1 MAKRTPLLQQCP
13 ICRAMHPV
21 TIGRC
26 PNCGALLT
34 GVPVE
39 ASRAVPTQPSSRTQL
54 LNRLSRHNAAEI
66 DDTPTVP
73 NRKIWKDGE
82 ADLDESAIQL
92 SPGAGILILLMALLV
107 IGGAVGLIVA
117 LRANLSNSPSV
128 SGDGQSTNVSAL
140 ASGQPL
146 IGRTPRSTAPPTNTL
161 PPTITPAVAPP
172 LLALATITP
181 PPPTPTITPTRG
193 PCVQKARTGDTLG
206 GLAARCGVYTQSA
219 IATILTLNHMT
230 DPGQL
235 QVGQTIVI
243 PWPTSTGPAPTNV
256 PGATIAAG
264 GLFPTSTLPP
274 GLRWYVVLKDDDA
287 ISIAYRFHTTIKT
300 LHDLNPELASR
311 FSQCDYG
318 LAAGGSS
325 CTVQLGVG
333 EQLRVPIPLPTPT
346 LSPTPNGSETATPS
360 ITPTFNAPYL
370 VGPGDNMLFGPVEFP
385 VLRWGA
391 SDKLNAGQTYMLT
404 VTDITTNKVYRIST
418 TDLSFQVPL
427 DWQPNDGTR
436 HEFQWSVSVTMLNSS
451 KATPNPNATPA
462 TSLFTTDNR
471 SFTWQG
477 SGVVPP

>member
-1 MAKRTPLLQQCP
+1 MAKRTTPLQQCP
-13 ICRAMHPV
+13 ICRALQPV
-21 TIGRC
+21 MLGRC

-39 ASRAVPTQPSSRTQL
+39 ASRASTTQSSQRTRPL
-54 LNRLSRHNAAEI
+54 PRLGRREVEI
-66 DDTPTVP
+66 DDTPTAP
-73 NRKIWKDGE
+73 NRKIWQDGE
-82 ADLDESAIQL
+82 ADLNE
-92 SPGAGILILLMALLV
+92 GALLTFPWGGALILVVALLV
-107 IGGAVGLIVA
+107 IGGVIGL
-117 LRANLSNSPSV
+117 L
-128 SGDGQSTNVSAL
+128 L
-140 ASGQPL
+140 ASRTNPVDNPAVDTTQVTGIAGFVTGQPS
-146 IGRTPRSTAPPTNTL
+146 IRTPRATAPPTNTL
-161 PPTITPAVAPP
+161 PPTITAAVALPS
-172 LLALATITP
+172 LALATVTP
-181 PPPTPTITPTRG
+181 QPPSPTVTPTRG
-193 PCVQKARTGDTLG
+193 PCTQKARAGDTLS
-206 GLAARCGVYTQSA
+206 GLAARCGIYTQSA
-219 IATILTLNHMT
+219 IATILSLNHMT

-243 PWPTSTGPAPTNV
+243 PWPTATGPAPTNP

-264 GLFPTSTLPP
+264 GVFPTSTLPP
-274 GLRWYVVLKDDDA
+274 GLKWYTVLKDDDA

-300 LHDLNPELASR
+300 LHDLNPELTSR

-333 EQLRVPIPLPTPT
+333 EQLRVPIPLPTAT

-391 SDKLNAGQTYMLT
+391 SDRLGAGQTYILT
-404 VTDITTNKVYRIST
+404 VTDITANKIYRVST

-436 HEFQWSVSVTMLNSS
+436 HEYQWSVSVSMVSSTDTNS
-451 KATPNPNATPA
+451 TPNLNATPA
-462 TSLFTTDNR
+462 GNIFTTKNR

-477 SGVVPP
+477 SGVVP